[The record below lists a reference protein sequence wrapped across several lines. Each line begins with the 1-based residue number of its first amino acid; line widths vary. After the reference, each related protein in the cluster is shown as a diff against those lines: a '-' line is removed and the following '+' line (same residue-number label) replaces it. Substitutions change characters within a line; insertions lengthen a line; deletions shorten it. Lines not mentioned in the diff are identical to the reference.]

1 MKRVQRLLFLI
12 AAVICV
18 MPGAAFA
25 DGFAIYEWSAGGVGM
40 ADAYMFAED
49 DPSLLAYNPAGIT
62 KLKGEWFAGGL
73 SYINPRGR
81 ADFHGGATDGKTL
94 SNTEAVGW
102 VPNVYYVRQQNERLW
117 LGLGVFTR
125 FGNSTQ
131 YDPSFPG
138 AYNSYLAK
146 ITSLSVQPTIAY
158 KLTPKLSVAAG
169 ADIMYIALDIK
180 KKIPTSLMAQ
190 GLPDADF
197 ELDGDNIAL
206 GWNLAFNYDFTEKTH
221 FAAVYRSKVEQNMDA
236 DINLT
241 YPGQS
246 TKGHGSVTLPD
257 SLTLGFGHSFDDR
270 TRVEIGAIYTK
281 WSTYDAL
288 NVIFDRSILPPP
300 FPGVTSS
307 NDVKD
312 WENVWRYQAG
322 LERRLNDRWS
332 ILCGYSY
339 DNSPIPDRTID
350 FMVPTGD
357 RQTASIGFKYRG
369 NPNSELAFAWGY
381 MWIKNRTISG
391 ERYSPYEGYG
401 DYAYVHDSTAHI
413 LSLSYTVRLK

>member
-1 MKRVQRLLFLI
+1 M
-12 AAVICV
+12 
-18 MPGAAFA
+18 
-25 DGFAIYEWSAGGVGM
+25 
-40 ADAYMFAED
+40 
-49 DPSLLAYNPAGIT
+49 
-62 KLKGEWFAGGL
+62 
-73 SYINPRGR
+73 
-81 ADFHGGATDGKTL
+81 
-94 SNTEAVGW
+94 
-102 VPNVYYVRQQNERLW
+102 
-117 LGLGVFTR
+117 
-125 FGNSTQ
+125 
-131 YDPSFPG
+131 
-138 AYNSYLAK
+138 
-146 ITSLSVQPTIAY
+146 
-158 KLTPKLSVAAG
+158 
-169 ADIMYIALDIK
+169 
-180 KKIPTSLMAQ
+180 
-190 GLPDADF
+190 
-197 ELDGDNIAL
+197 
-206 GWNLAFNYDFTEKTH
+206 
-221 FAAVYRSKVEQNMDA
+221 
-236 DINLT
+236 
-241 YPGQS
+241 
-246 TKGHGSVTLPD
+246 
-257 SLTLGFGHSFDDR
+257 
-270 TRVEIGAIYTK
+270 
-281 WSTYDAL
+281 
-288 NVIFDRSILPPP
+288 FDRSILPPP